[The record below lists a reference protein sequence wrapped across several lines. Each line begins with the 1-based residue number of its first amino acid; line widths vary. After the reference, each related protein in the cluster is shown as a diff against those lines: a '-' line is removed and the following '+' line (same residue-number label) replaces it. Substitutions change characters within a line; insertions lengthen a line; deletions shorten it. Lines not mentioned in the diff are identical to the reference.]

1 MVMVSSLHDFLLIH
15 LLLRL
20 LLMVLCIIVDVDPI
34 LAIVSLKEVVDIVIF
49 VCTLPELF

>member
-1 MVMVSSLHDFLLIH
+1 MVMVFSLHVFLLMH
-15 LLLRL
+15 LLRL

-49 VCTLPELF
+49 MCTFPELF